1 MSGYQS
7 WHWVRLTGGLA
18 GRPQGWPR
26 AIAAGTDGGGPM
38 DEVRQLDTGSEA
50 STRPRPHSPQDS
62 ARDLELSPPGR
73 RFAPKDG
80 WRSVARFLIAVGVSA
95 LICSLLGRFAAPS
108 LTGPIDIVGYP
119 TFANFNLWPQFW
131 EYRLLVYGLPFF
143 AIVGYVLL
151 ARFGPLRSRS
161 PRPAKR
167 TIELV
172 EPAPTA
178 PPTPDG
184 ALWGTLARILLP
196 AAVVVTACGARTGH
210 IDLLAVAAGVAY
222 VALVAVAAEV
232 WA

>member
-1 MSGYQS
+1 
-7 WHWVRLTGGLA
+7 
-18 GRPQGWPR
+18 
-26 AIAAGTDGGGPM
+26 M

-80 WRSVARFLIAVGVSA
+80 WRSVARFLIAVGASA

-172 EPAPTA
+172 EPALEKLLISTEIRQLV
-178 PPTPDG
+178 G
-184 ALWGTLARILLP
+184 AGHRKAHQQ
-196 AAVVVTACGARTGH
+196 CGRRDQATDRRYLRECSLSGH
-210 IDLLAVAAGVAY
+210 CSPEKIKGLRSPG
-222 VALVAVAAEV
+222 
-232 WA
+232 